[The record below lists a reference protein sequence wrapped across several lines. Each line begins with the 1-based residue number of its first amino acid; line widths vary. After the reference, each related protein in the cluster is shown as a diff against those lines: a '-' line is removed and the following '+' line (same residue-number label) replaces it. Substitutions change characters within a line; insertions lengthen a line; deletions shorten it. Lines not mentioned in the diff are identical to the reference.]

1 MTPEQGSKNTAGP
14 EDGEN
19 EGMGCWWLVAIGI
32 VVLFGVLTAFLVLT
46 GG

>member
-1 MTPEQGSKNTAGP
+1 MTTNS
-14 EDGEN
+14 DGWDKTSEPDGDD

-32 VVLFGVLTAFLVLT
+32 VVLFGVLTAFLVIT